1 MSNFSSTFKFVS
13 NDYLFYVLLYAV
25 HITKSSAS
33 ILFYFQTVITAQ
45 ILATVADDEIITQL
59 LALALLSVCEAV
71 RMSLTNRA
79 AGWVRFNKN
88 NTLLHKNTKHV
99 HVLGLE
105 GHVHDTNTRPKTN
118 CATTIEENIYKS
130 NSRVEQSNDNYISKN
145 IHVRERRI
153 VHQMLSVAEN
163 EKH

>member
-1 MSNFSSTFKFVS
+1 M
-13 NDYLFYVLLYAV
+13 
-25 HITKSSAS
+25 
-33 ILFYFQTVITAQ
+33 
-45 ILATVADDEIITQL
+45 ADDEISTQL
-59 LALALLSVCEAV
+59 LALALLSMCEAV

-118 CATTIEENIYKS
+118 CATTIEENTYKS
-130 NSRVEQSNDNYISKN
+130 NSRVEQSKN
-145 IHVRERRI
+145 IHVNGRRI
-153 VHQMLSVAEN
+153 VHKRCRYHKARSTDLFTLYT
-163 EKH
+163 K